1 MTQEKFQEMIAIQC
15 YSKSTK
21 KIYEFH
27 IINFLKMFPN
37 PSQENILDYLKYL
50 VNHKKYSPSSLN
62 LAKYSLIYYFKD
74 VLQQKIVVYIPK
86 IKRAKSLPQVINKE
100 TIFKMVGIT
109 KNLKHKIV
117 LEMLYSSGVR
127 LGEIIKSEWEDVDF
141 QNKLLRVNNGKG
153 NKDRYT
159 ILSNRVI
166 DDLKKYR
173 EERYNKQSIYIFDSL
188 QKPHTHLSGKTIQKI
203 IKNTLK
209 KLGINLKIS
218 PHSFRHSF
226 ATNLVEKDVNI
237 RKIQTMLGHS
247 NLNTTNLYTR
257 VANKDL
263 LNIQNPMD
271 DYTQSEV

>member
-1 MTQEKFQEMIAIQC
+1 MTREKFQELIAIQC

-27 IINFLKMFPN
+27 IGNFLKMYSN
-37 PSQENILDYLKYL
+37 PIQENILDYLKYL
-50 VNHKKYSPSSLN
+50 VMIKKYSPSSLN

-74 VLQQKIVVYIPK
+74 VLQQKIMVYIPK
-86 IKRAKSLPQVINKE
+86 IKRAKSLPKVVDKE
-100 TIFKMVGIT
+100 IIFSMVDIT
-109 KNLKHKIV
+109 KNLKHRIV
-117 LEMLYSSGVR
+117 LEMLYSSGIR
-127 LGEIIKSEWEDVDF
+127 LGEIVKSKWEDVDF
-141 QNKLLRVNNGKG
+141 QNKILRINNGKG
-153 NKDRYT
+153 NKDRIT
-159 ILSNRVI
+159 ILSNKVI
-166 DDLKKYR
+166 DDLKKYND
-173 EERYNKQSIYIFDSL
+173 ERYNKINPYIFDSL
-188 QKPHTHLSGKTIQKI
+188 QKPHTHISCKTVQKI
-203 IKNTLK
+203 VKNTLK

-257 VANKDL
+257 VAKKDL

-271 DYTQSEV
+271 DYIQSEV

>member
-1 MTQEKFQEMIAIQC
+1 MTQEKFQDLIAIQC
-15 YSKSTK
+15 YSKATK

-27 IINFLKMFPN
+27 VINFLKMFPN
-37 PSQENILDYLKYL
+37 PLQENILDYLKYL
-50 VNHKKYSPSSLN
+50 ITAKKYNPSSLN

-86 IKRAKSLPQVINKE
+86 IKRAKSLPKVIDKE
-100 TIFKMVGIT
+100 IIFRMIGIT

-117 LEMLYSSGVR
+117 LEMLYSSGIR

-141 QNKLLRVNNGKG
+141 QNKLLRINNGKG

-159 ILSNRVI
+159 ILSNKVI

-188 QKPHTHLSGKTIQKI
+188 QRPHTHISGKTIQKI
-203 IKNTLK
+203 VKNVLK
-209 KLGINLKIS
+209 KLGINLKVS
-218 PHSFRHSF
+218 PHNFRHSF

-237 RKIQTMLGHS
+237 RKIQSMLGHS

-257 VANKDL
+257 VAKNDL
-263 LNIQNPMD
+263 LNIKNPMD